1 MIEFELK
8 QEKALQ
14 KHEQDKKDIQNERDS
29 LRTELEALKQ
39 GHKDAD
45 RGL

>member
-1 MIEFELK
+1 MIS
-8 QEKALQ
+8 
-14 KHEQDKKDIQNERDS
+14 KHEQDKRDIQSEREL